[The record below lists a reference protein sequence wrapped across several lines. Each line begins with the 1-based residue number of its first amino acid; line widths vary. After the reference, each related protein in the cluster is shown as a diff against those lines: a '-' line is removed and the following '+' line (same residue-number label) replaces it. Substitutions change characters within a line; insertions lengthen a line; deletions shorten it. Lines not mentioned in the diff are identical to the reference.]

1 MGRADTINETTV
13 TGSEASGDVAVVVI
27 DNPPNG
33 ALSPAVRASL
43 FEQIK
48 AASENADCR
57 AVVVAGRDGA
67 FAMGTGIDAP
77 SALSDVPDAPDL
89 GDLCDFL
96 EALDKPV
103 VAAITGAAL
112 GNGLELAL
120 AAHRRV
126 AHPTARLGAP
136 EITIGIVPGA
146 GGTQRLPKVVGGLA
160 ALKMLL
166 SGRAVNGASAKKLGL
181 VDRLEDGDVLAAAI
195 DEARTLAESS
205 DALVRSSERRDRLGE
220 GQAFLEAVAQHRR
233 VAEASPLDAPLRLIE
248 CVEAALL
255 LPYEIGRG
263 LEIAAFEDLVGS
275 DHSRALRHV
284 FASDRRL
291 VAASAVV
298 GRTPSRSLGSIGL
311 IGGRGIGAEIAVA
324 CLDAGF
330 SVTVAERSDEALEA
344 GVMRIIEHY
353 DARVAAGRMQDDA
366 VEATLDRMNAV
377 CGFRTLADADV
388 VIDPGPSVSKELISE
403 LDAVLKAGAVLAT
416 GSEHVDVAT
425 LATAT
430 RRPSE
435 VVGFR
440 LYPGMQRNRMAE
452 VIPSAA
458 SSPRAIA
465 TVRALARKLDRL
477 IVETGPG
484 ELGIG
489 QRLAEALHAA
499 ADLCVLDGARV
510 SQVDAALQDWGLPLG
525 SFGWRDTEGLA
536 RSRGRGAHEN
546 DLTSGLVDSGRLG
559 RVNGR
564 GFYTYRQRGR
574 AGVEDADVTAFID
587 ATRQRIGKRAR
598 TVSDGDIRKRCVAA
612 MAGAGAQ
619 ALADGTARGPS
630 DIDMVAIHGLGF
642 ARRTGGVMFAADL
655 IGLEEVQKLLTQMSQ
670 ASPRIALPSPVFKD
684 LIRAGQS
691 FAALDG

>member
-1 MGRADTINETTV
+1 MGRADKIDDTDT
-13 TGSEASGDVAVVVI
+13 SRQDAPGDIVVIVI

-33 ALSPAVRASL
+33 ALTPSVRLSL
-43 FEQIK
+43 SQQFK
-48 AASENADCR
+48 AADENPSCR
-57 AVVVAGRDGA
+57 GIVLAGQNGA
-67 FAMGTGIDAP
+67 FAMGTGIDAG
-77 SALSDVPDAPDL
+77 SAEASDAPSL
-89 GDLCDFL
+89 GDLCDAI
-96 EALDKPV
+96 ESINKPV

-120 AAHRRV
+120 AAHVRV
-126 AHPTARLGAP
+126 ASSTARLGAP

-146 GGTQRLPKVVGGLA
+146 GGTQRLPKVIGGLA

-166 SGRAVNGASAKKLGL
+166 SGRAVNGASARKLGL
-181 VDRLEDGDVLAAAI
+181 VDRLEDGDVMAAAI
-195 DEARTLAESS
+195 DEARKRANSGEALA
-205 DALVRSSERRDRLGE
+205 RSSVRRDRLGE
-220 GQAFLEAVAQHRR
+220 GQAFLEAVAEHRR
-233 VAEASPLDAPLRLIE
+233 IAEASPLDAPLRLIE

-255 LPYEIGRG
+255 LPYDIGRG
-263 LEIAAFEDLVGS
+263 LELAAFEDLVVS

-284 FASDRRL
+284 FAADRRL

-311 IGGRGIGAEIAVA
+311 IGGRGIGSEIAVA

-353 DARVAAGRMQDDA
+353 DARVAAGKMQEEA

-388 VIDPGPSVSKELISE
+388 VIDPGPSVSKALISE

-440 LYPGMQRNRMAE
+440 VFPGMQRNRMAE

-484 ELGIG
+484 PVGIG
-489 QRLAEALHAA
+489 QRLGEALHAA
-499 ADLCVLDGARV
+499 ADLCVEDGAGI

-525 SFGWRDTEGLA
+525 SFAWRDSEGLV
-536 RSRGRGAHEN
+536 RSKPRGADQH
-546 DLTSGLVDSGRLG
+546 DFTAGLVEAGRLG

-564 GFYTYRQRGR
+564 GFYAYRQRGR
-574 AGVEDADVTAFID
+574 RGVEDEDVTEFID
-587 ATRQRIGKRAR
+587 AVRLSKGKRGRA
-598 TVSDGDIRKRCVAA
+598 VSDGEIRLRCVAA

-655 IGLEEVQKLLTQMSQ
+655 IGLEQVQKLLTEMAESSHRI
-670 ASPRIALPSPVFKD
+670 SPPSPIFKD
-684 LIRAGQS
+684 LIRAKQS